1 MGGVMAPLKGMIRGS
16 VSGMKQG
23 AEEYKKSLEKP
34 AEETKQAEEKEASET
49 KRLIKAKKRGR
60 ASTVL
65 SSSSGITDE
74 AITSKKTLLGS

>member
-1 MGGVMAPLKGMIRGS
+1 MGGVMAPLKGMIRGAT
-16 VSGMKQG
+16 SGMKEG
-23 AEEYKKSLEKP
+23 AAEYKKSLEKP
-34 AEETKQAEEKEASET
+34 SEETKTETVEGSES